1 MAAVES
7 SSQWVN
13 LPGPAKI
20 YTAMETIIAAPK
32 SSSSAETDFLPLQG
46 TDYVE
51 FYVGNAKQ
59 AAHFYKT
66 AFGFQSLAYSGPE
79 TGTKEKASY
88 VIRQNKL
95 TFVLTTPLRSNNPI
109 TDHIHKHGD
118 GVKVLALKVEDAT
131 SAWEETTKRGG
142 KSYLEPV
149 TLSDDD
155 GELVMSGIH
164 TYGDTVHLF
173 IERGNYRGT
182 FMPGYRRWESAYNP
196 PETGLLYV
204 DHCVGNVGWNQ
215 MNPWVKFYEEVMG
228 FRNILTF
235 DDKDISTEYSA
246 LMSKVMSNGNGFV
259 KFPINEPAE
268 GKKKSQVEEYLDF
281 YNGEGVQHV
290 AVATNDIVK
299 TVTDLQSRG
308 VEFLKIP
315 ASYYA
320 TVLDRV
326 GKIDE
331 DLEPLQ
337 KLGIL
342 IDRDEEG
349 YLLQIFSK
357 PVEDRPTLF
366 FEIIQRKGAKS
377 FGKGNFKALFE
388 ALEKEQDA
396 RGNL

>member
-1 MAAVES
+1 
-7 SSQWVN
+7 
-13 LPGPAKI
+13 
-20 YTAMETIIAAPK
+20 METTIQP
-32 SSSSAETDFLPLQG
+32 SVTDNTTTDFLPLLG

-66 AFGFQSLAYSGPE
+66 AFGFQSLAYAGPE
-79 TGTKEKASY
+79 TGMKDKVSY
-88 VIRQNKL
+88 VIRQHKL
-95 TFVLTTPLRSNNPI
+95 TFVLTTPLRSKNPVA
-109 TDHIHKHGD
+109 DHIYKHGD
-118 GVKVLALKVEDAT
+118 GVKVLALKVDDA
-131 SAWEETTKRGG
+131 AKAFEETTKRGA
-142 KSYLEPV
+142 KPYLETTV
-149 TLSDDD
+149 LKDDK
-155 GELVMSGIH
+155 GEVVLSGIH

-173 IERGNYRGT
+173 VERNNYQGV
-182 FMPGYRRWESAYNP
+182 FMPGFREWKSNYNP
-196 PETGLLYV
+196 TETGLLYV

-215 MNPWVKFYEEVMG
+215 MNPWVSFYEQVMG
-228 FRNILTF
+228 FKNILSF

-281 YNGEGVQHV
+281 YDGEGVQHV
-290 AVATNDIVK
+290 AIATNDIVK
-299 TVTDLQSRG
+299 TVRELQKRG
-308 VEFLKIP
+308 IEFLSIP
-315 ASYYA
+315 DSYYE

-331 DLEPLQ
+331 DLKPLQ
-337 KLGIL
+337 DLGVL

-357 PVEDRPTLF
+357 PIEDRPTLF

-388 ALEKEQDA
+388 ALEREQDS